1 MRALAPV
8 IGSIRC
14 ETVRVRRKMRG
25 KMCLVYSE
33 DGVERMK
40 GVKRVAGD
48 WLKGR

>member
-1 MRALAPV
+1 MRAFAPV

-14 ETVRVRRKMRG
+14 GIVRVRRKMHG
-25 KMCLVYSE
+25 KMCLVDSE

-40 GVKRVAGD
+40 RVKRVAGD